1 MTMPSLELFS
11 RPEKAWHQIIRAEE
25 RNAWQYLPHLLL
37 FSLVPVI
44 SLYIGTWLT
53 GWTLAE
59 DERVRLDGP
68 SALQLSLALYLTILL
83 GTFIM
88 GACIRGIAYTF
99 ERKPSLNQCIAFTA
113 YLLTPFFLAGLAGL
127 YPSRPLALIALGA
140 ASVYATFLLYVG
152 FPIYM
157 HVRQS
162 KGFFFASVV
171 WGIGL
176 LVVVTVLV
184 SMILFWQMELH
195 PEYLDPAVRAPTE
208 ASSAPLR

>member
-1 MTMPSLELFS
+1 MNMPSLELFS

-25 RNAWQYLPHLLL
+25 RNHWQYLPHLLL
-37 FSLVPVI
+37 FSLVPVV
-44 SLYIGTWLT
+44 SLYLGTWLT

-59 DERVRLDGP
+59 NERVRLDGA
-68 SALQLSLALYLTILL
+68 SALQLSAALYVTILL
-83 GTFIM
+83 GTVIM

-162 KGFFFASVV
+162 KGFFFASAV

-176 LVVVTVLV
+176 LVLVTILV
-184 SMILFWQMELH
+184 SMILYWNLQLH
-195 PEYLDPAVRAPTE
+195 PEYVDPPVRAPGE
-208 ASSAPLR
+208 ATSLERR

>member
-1 MTMPSLELFS
+1 MNMPSLELFS

-25 RNAWQYLPHLLL
+25 RNDWQYLPHLLL
-37 FSLVPVI
+37 FSLVPVV
-44 SLYIGTWLT
+44 SLCIGTWLT

-68 SALQLSLALYLTILL
+68 SALQLSAALYFTILL
-83 GTFIM
+83 GTVIM

-113 YLLTPFFLAGLAGL
+113 YLLTPFFLAGLTGL
-127 YPSRPLALIALGA
+127 YPSRPLALVALGL

-176 LVVVTVLV
+176 LVLVTILV
-184 SMILFWQMELH
+184 SMILYWNLELH
-195 PEYLDPAVRAPTE
+195 PEYIDPPVRAPGE
-208 ASSAPLR
+208 ATSVEQR